1 MAEERI
7 LIEQDF
13 RTHGAAEASK
23 ALQDI
28 ASGYRNVSREMYR
41 YTFYA
46 MAAMRIGAGLL
57 QAAIL
62 KNLIGAAT
70 AGQDALSRLGAIS
83 HEASLRLGDISKT
96 ATEVALRTPHSFA
109 SIVQGIEVLYRAGLS
124 LKEAEAAIDAI
135 ARLATISGR
144 SLATEAEFISTILI
158 SFRETLGEGGAARAI
173 NMLTEAS
180 KLSRYWF
187 GDLEEA
193 LSNSMATASA
203 LNQTLEQTL
212 AILTALGQKGVP
224 AAQAGTLISRTL
236 SQMGSEKVIN
246 FFEESLAVYRE
257 LGLGE
262 PPALFTPAGL
272 GDMGEI
278 MIAAAEAWE
287 KAMSMVP
294 EELLPEAQKIRLMT
308 LSEIFGIRGIRMFLA
323 LSDYGLENY
332 RKMRDTIAGINSELG
347 ASEEYMNRLSSSWFF
362 SREFFRNA
370 SAAVRQMLG
379 LPLVQ
384 FLNPVVRLL
393 GEASVAVA
401 KFGSNTKNAGSD
413 IAKFITTMISLGGT
427 LTVVAGGISLL
438 MGVFRL
444 WAGRFFDIGSKIR
457 QQLVEAPGIATQ
469 IAGGRY
475 SAEALL
481 GMKPER
487 VGMMYM
493 FGNVLGP
500 LGLAAKI
507 VAIIAAGF
515 LVWKY
520 NLAGVRDRL
529 MPIIENLKKITGIG
543 QEKPGAPGSL
553 GEQWGAR
560 LGRFFSAETRTG
572 SFLTGLVSGFKRA
585 VELFTYVLVAAYDI
599 LRPIVTGFSNVVRFL
614 FDRLAA
620 FAGDGDVRRGWE
632 RLGNLIGILTG
643 LSIISMSIN
652 SIGKLLLGAFHLY
665 KKIFGGKAFL
675 DIFGGGPF
683 FRVLGRWTKG
693 LGDIIF
699 AVFGKLY
706 DWGVRSGLGGKI
718 VDLFLNIG
726 ELLSTKIATAI
737 SRFNVTHIVTRY
749 AGKFLT
755 WLWASVFNLPTWK
768 HLRTIF
774 GISGIGIKAL
784 GEGIAFVARYVASH
798 IGGKAFLDIF
808 GGGQFFR
815 VLGRWTKGLGNII
828 FTVFGKL
835 YDWGV
840 RNWLGGR
847 IADLFLN
854 IGKLLSAPMLKIA
867 IAISRFNVA
876 HVVTRYASK
885 FLAWLWTSVFNLP
898 SWQHLRT
905 IFGVSG
911 TGIKALGEGIAFV
924 TKYVASH
931 IGALLRPLARPMA
944 AVISGFTW
952 LARTIISTVIPA
964 LINFARSI
972 YVQAIAPIVGA
983 AGGLLKGLVV
993 GGLSLVG
1000 AKGIAA
1006 ALAATGPTG
1015 WALLAGAAIL
1025 SGIGYG
1031 VYKLVT
1037 SLRGREPTADIPSS
1051 TTTFGATG
1059 AAVPLASAVG
1069 LTRPVGY
1076 VGPVAQEIRFSPTIV
1091 LKEGTPE
1098 EHARQILSVLEVQ
1111 APQYFRR
1118 EIEDLTVASIED
1130 RARRIPLDRVTG

>member
-1 MAEERI
+1 MAEEHI

-13 RTHGAAEASK
+13 RTHGAAEAAK
-23 ALQDI
+23 ALQNV

-46 MAAMRIGAGLL
+46 MAAMRIGTGLL

-62 KNLIGAAT
+62 KNLVGAAT
-70 AGQDALSRLGAIS
+70 AGQDSLSRLGAIS

-109 SIVQGIEVLYRAGLS
+109 SIVKGIEVLYRAGLS
-124 LKEAEAAIDAI
+124 LKEAEAAIDAV

-347 ASEEYMNRLSSSWFF
+347 ASEEYMQRLSSSWFF

-370 SAAVRQMLG
+370 SVAVRQMLG

-438 MGVFRL
+438 MGIFRL
-444 WAGRFFDIGSKIR
+444 WTGRFFDIGSKIR
-457 QQLVEAPGIATQ
+457 QQLVESPGIATQ
-469 IAGGRY
+469 IAGGRH

-487 VGMMYM
+487 VGMLYM

-507 VAIIAAGF
+507 VALIAAGF

-560 LGRFFSAETRTG
+560 LGRFFSTETRTG

-585 VELFTYVLVAAYDI
+585 VELFTHVLVAAYDI

-652 SIGKLLLGAFHLY
+652 SIGKLILGAFHLY

-706 DWGVRSGLGGKI
+706 DWGIRSGLGGRI

-726 ELLSTKIATAI
+726 TLLSTKIATAI
-737 SRFNVTHIVTRY
+737 SKFNITHIVTRY
-749 AGKFLT
+749 AGKFLA
-755 WLWASVFNLPTWK
+755 WLWTSVLNLPTWQ

-774 GISGIGIKAL
+774 GISG
-784 GEGIAFVARYVASH
+784 
-798 IGGKAFLDIF
+798 
-808 GGGQFFR
+808 
-815 VLGRWTKGLGNII
+815 
-828 FTVFGKL
+828 
-835 YDWGV
+835 
-840 RNWLGGR
+840 
-847 IADLFLN
+847 
-854 IGKLLSAPMLKIA
+854 
-867 IAISRFNVA
+867 
-876 HVVTRYASK
+876 
-885 FLAWLWTSVFNLP
+885 
-898 SWQHLRT
+898 
-905 IFGVSG
+905 
-911 TGIKALGEGIAFV
+911 TGIKALAEGIAFV
-924 TKYVASH
+924 TRYVTSH
-931 IGALLRPLARPMA
+931 IGALLRPLARPMS

-952 LARTIISTVIPA
+952 LARTIVSTVIPA

-972 YVQAIAPIVGA
+972 YAQAVAPILGA

-1000 AKGIAA
+1000 AKGVAA
-1006 ALAATGPTG
+1006 ALAATGPAG
-1015 WALLAGAAIL
+1015 WAVLAGVGIL
-1025 SGIGYG
+1025 TGIGYG
-1031 VYKLVT
+1031 IYKLVT
-1037 SLRGREPTADIPSS
+1037 SLRGREPTADIPADVLSS

-1069 LTRPVGY
+1069 LTRSVGY

-1098 EHARQILSVLEVQ
+1098 EHARQILSVLEMQ
-1111 APQYFRR
+1111 APHYFRR
-1118 EIEDLTVASIED
+1118 GIEDLTVASIED